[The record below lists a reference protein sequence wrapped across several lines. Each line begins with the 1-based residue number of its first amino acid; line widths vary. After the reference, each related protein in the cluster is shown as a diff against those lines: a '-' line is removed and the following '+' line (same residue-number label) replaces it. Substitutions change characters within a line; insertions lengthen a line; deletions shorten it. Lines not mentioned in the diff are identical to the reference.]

1 MQNVGRRVHNSG
13 LGQPSACAEPILGP
27 TQQGVLA
34 LGNSSSSSSSSRSCL
49 MAAGVAA
56 GAAAGAAAA
65 AADATAA
72 EVVRLVP
79 AKKAEPNYKSLDYA
93 HASAASSAKAAAVL
107 GYQGPLLVPAQHP
120 DAGGTGQSA
129 GQPVAAVILSRPM
142 TLGDLNLGDLNL
154 GDLNHP
160 VTQGGPTTESLGPRW
175 SLAAEQPRQQ
185 VDRQPQP
192 FSAPY
197 ARAVRTGPGTRFL
210 PTKDDLQLLETV
222 LAAEQS

>member
-49 MAAGVAA
+49 MEAGVAA

-72 EVVRLVP
+72 EVVRPVP

-142 TLGDLNLGDLNL
+142 TLGDLN
-154 GDLNHP
+154 HP
-160 VTQGGPTTESLGPRW
+160 LTQGGPTTESLGPRW